1 MPSSMR
7 IPVLMYHRIGAAH
20 NPWEKRYCISPAL
33 FTKHMRHLSACG
45 MHACSLD
52 DFFAWLDRK
61 KDLPAGSFLLTFDD
75 GFAGA
80 FEHASSI
87 LQELGWPAT
96 VFLVSQLIGK
106 QDVWCRAENPSGATY
121 PLLDMD
127 TIHTMRGMGFTF
139 HSHTRLHPDL
149 TRLPKDQLLSELQGS
164 RTDLENLL
172 HEKVHYLAYPYGL
185 YNEQV
190 LDATRAAGYKAAFS
204 TQPGFNRNDIDR
216 FRIRRL
222 DISGTDT
229 PAMLARK
236 IHFGCNDGSWR
247 QSIRYYKGRIID
259 RLGFRR

>member
-1 MPSSMR
+1 MSSSRR
-7 IPVLMYHRIGAAH
+7 IPVLMYHRIGEAH

-33 FTKHMRHLSACG
+33 FAKHMRHLSACG
-45 MHACSLD
+45 MQACSLG
-52 DFFAWLDRK
+52 DFFAWLDQR

-75 GFAGA
+75 GFAGI
-80 FEHASSI
+80 FEHATSI

-106 QDVWCRAENPSGATY
+106 QDEWCRAENPSGATY
-121 PLLDMD
+121 PLLDTD
-127 TIHTMRGMGFTF
+127 TIEAMRGMGFTF

-149 TRLPKDQLLSELQGS
+149 TTLPEDQLSSELHGS
-164 RTDLENLL
+164 RTDLEDLL
-172 HEKVHYLAYPYGL
+172 NEEVHYLAYPYGL

-190 LDATRAAGYKAAFS
+190 LAAARAAGYKAAFS
-204 TQPGFNRNDIDR
+204 TQPGFNRTDIDR

-229 PAMLARK
+229 PTMLARK

-247 QSIRYYKGRIID
+247 QSIRYYKGRVID
-259 RLGFRR
+259 RLGIRH